1 MDWWDTVTKER
12 FTERTKCII
21 DQYST
26 YEVPGTGLHING
38 LLTQGENIADNGGVK
53 EAYKVEKGFNS
64 ASCILNFLFT
74 LYSYSFPAIIFIYCF
89 FPQAYKR
96 YLEKLGH
103 EEKRLPG
110 LEEYS
115 NDQIFFL
122 SYAQVN
128 LYVFFAALQW

>member
-89 FPQAYKR
+89 FP
-96 YLEKLGH
+96 
-103 EEKRLPG
+103 
-110 LEEYS
+110 
-115 NDQIFFL
+115 
-122 SYAQVN
+122 
-128 LYVFFAALQW
+128 